1 MVALKVLVEMSTV
14 WLQPA
19 GGPELPLRTSE
30 VLGERE
36 EAETKDRAG
45 QASGMGDGQ
54 VGGHHPPVYLYLRLF
69 VFVFV
74 DHHLSTL
81 LWLTSQVREAAG
93 WLGEAVQLIATL
105 SPGRK
110 PRSVTWLELVLLRQ
124 STWL

>member
-1 MVALKVLVEMSTV
+1 MLS
-14 WLQPA
+14 
-19 GGPELPLRTSE
+19 
-30 VLGERE
+30 ERE
-36 EAETKDRAG
+36 EAEAKDRAG
-45 QASGMGDGQ
+45 QASGIGDGQ

-110 PRSVTWLELVLLRQ
+110 PRSVTWSELVHLRQ
-124 STWL
+124 STYLSGC

>member
-1 MVALKVLVEMSTV
+1 MLS
-14 WLQPA
+14 
-19 GGPELPLRTSE
+19 
-30 VLGERE
+30 ERE
-36 EAETKDRAG
+36 EAEAKDRAG
-45 QASGMGDGQ
+45 QASGIGDGH

-74 DHHLSTL
+74 DQHLSTL
-81 LWLTSQVREAAG
+81 LRLTSQVREAAG

-110 PRSVTWLELVLLRQ
+110 PRSVTWSELVHLRQ